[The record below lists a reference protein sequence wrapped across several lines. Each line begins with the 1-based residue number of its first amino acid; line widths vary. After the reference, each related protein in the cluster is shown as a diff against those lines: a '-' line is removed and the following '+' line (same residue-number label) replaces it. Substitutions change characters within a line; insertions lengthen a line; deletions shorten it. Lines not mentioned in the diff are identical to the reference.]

1 MGVAEFF
8 PPISGCGVLFER
20 DGKFRR
26 HFHFTGLGVRF
37 DCDSYDVTSL
47 NARRGGI
54 RLAEAEIVFAAVH
67 RDGRPIA
74 VAIDRGLHRRTSA
87 TKLFFH
93 VERNRD
99 KMTATFRLQHGPELL
114 RRHSIASLHS
124 SDSILR
130 RSLRLRAFIAAVPLR
145 SACRR
150 ISIIW
155 K

>member
-67 RDGRPIA
+67 RDGRPVA
-74 VAIDRGLHRRTSA
+74 VAIDRGLPRLPVPA
-87 TKLFFH
+87 KLFFH
-93 VERNRD
+93 VEWDFN
-99 KMTATFRLQHGPELL
+99 KMTAAFGLKPGAELF
-114 RRHSIASLHS
+114 RRHQLPPFTIRAPSASIVCGCGL
-124 SDSILR
+124 
-130 RSLRLRAFIAAVPLR
+130 SLRAYRL
-145 SACRR
+145 
-150 ISIIW
+150 
-155 K
+155 